1 MKTLRVP
8 FALLLVAFCPAS
20 LLSQSCVPPPY
31 VSSLS
36 LNTGI
41 NPANNSLLSLGAQD
55 PGWTVVADPFS
66 STTEPRQA
74 VVLVDA
80 IPQWG
85 TLPGSQWIGAQPNA
99 DNGVGDYYF
108 QRCFCLRD
116 RLSQAS
122 LQFSIR
128 ADNRADVYLNQP
140 LAQIQAGVA
149 TPIFHGAGGDFWS
162 NVNPEVLSPP
172 VTQGLYSGKN
182 CLIVKVHN
190 EGSVTGLDFA
200 GTINAL
206 GPGGA
211 PGVITQACCLGKQ
224 PPQGNLKICKVAGPG
239 VTPGTPFHFTAGGVT
254 LTVPAGPAPGG
265 SCVVGPSFPVGTTV
279 LVTEAIPAADAV
291 SSITVN
297 PPPQLVGTPNLTTGT
312 VTVKI
317 ASGFTEVTYTNWMKS
332 HQKTGYLEICK
343 QSPGKGNFT
352 FTVNPGNLGPFV
364 VPAGAC
370 SPAIEVP
377 AGTVTITETPVS
389 GSVLTNCSTIPANR
403 QGTCDPSTLTSTVTV
418 APGGVSAQTVA
429 IFNNGLAGSSNNT
442 HGENPN

>member
-1 MKTLRVP
+1 MKAFGVT
-8 FALLLVAFCPAS
+8 FALLLLAFCPAS

-31 VSSLS
+31 VSSLL

-55 PGWTVVADPFS
+55 PGWTVVADPNPN
-66 STTEPRQA
+66 TLEPRQA

-99 DNGVGDYYF
+99 ENDAGDYYF

-116 RLSQAS
+116 GLSQAN

-128 ADNRADVYLNQP
+128 ADNQADVYLDQP
-140 LAQIQAGVA
+140 LAQIQAGIA
-149 TPIFHGAGGDFWS
+149 TPIFHGTGGHFWGT
-162 NVNPEVLSPP
+162 VNPEVLSPP
-172 VTQGLYSGKN
+172 ATQGLYFGKN

-190 EGSVTGLDFA
+190 DGSYTGLDFA

-211 PGVITQACCLGKQ
+211 PGVLAQACCRGEQ

-265 SCVVGPSFPVGTTV
+265 YCAMGPSFPVGATV
-279 LVTEAIPAADAV
+279 TVTEAIPAVDAV
-291 SSITVN
+291 SNIAVN
-297 PPPQLVGTPNLTTGT
+297 PLAQLVGTASLANGT
-312 VTVKI
+312 VSVKI
-317 ASGFTEVTYTNWMKS
+317 ASGITEVTYTNRMKT

-343 QSPGKGNFT
+343 QSPAKGNFT
-352 FTVNPGNLGPFV
+352 FTVNPGNLGPFG

-370 SPAIEVP
+370 SPPIEVF
-377 AGTVTITETPVS
+377 AGTVTITEAPVS
-389 GSVLTNCSTIPANR
+389 GSVLTGCSTIPANR
-403 QGTCDPSTLTSTVTV
+403 QGACDPSTQTSTVTV
-418 APGGVSAQTVA
+418 APGNVSAQTVA
-429 IFNNGLAGSSNNT
+429 IFNNGPTGSSNNT